1 MCGIFGVAC
10 GQSVSLRV
18 LFDLLLG
25 GLQSLE
31 YRGYDSAGVATG
43 DACGTLRIVKT
54 VGRVGALRDRLT
66 ADTQDGEGMLG
77 IAHTRWATHGAP
89 SERNAHPHRSA
100 HFAVVHNG
108 IITNHDDLRTL
119 LRERYAVQFASET
132 DTEVIVALCET
143 MYTEGMYLDALVHA
157 VCERLEGSYALLVVS
172 SLHPGELVATRR
184 GSPLVI
190 GLPPASSVTPSHV
203 DWTDWPLDALQALGD
218 ETSPPLSHNSHET
231 AGGGSGGGGAKP
243 VQRYYFSSD
252 AGVLAPHTNRIVYMH
267 DGMIAH
273 VRASGRLRIYWQH
286 AAPEVSSLVSGDDE
300 RSTLDTIAMH
310 GYDTHMLK
318 EMYDQPAAIEQSLRG
333 RLLDG
338 TLTLNGLRDHW
349 VAIGAARRFVFLACG
364 TSYHAALV
372 VRPAFE
378 RYAGVAAHVE
388 LASDFAQRAPP
399 VYRDDVCVFVSQSG
413 ETADTLAALRYCRKR
428 GALCLGIVNVVGSA
442 IARETD
448 CGLYLNAG
456 REVGVASTKAYTCS
470 IVTMLLIA
478 LRLGLDRGSADAQAL
493 VGALPTLS
501 GTVRECLDDARR
513 AAVRAWA
520 QRLHDTQ
527 CTRLLLVGGG
537 AADHATCLEGALKVT
552 EIAYILC
559 VGFDAA
565 ALKHGPLALVDA
577 QLPMAV
583 LATQGAGE
591 SLVRDKALPEI
602 RARNG
607 QPVVLSH
614 DETVDGI
621 CVPRALHVA
630 LQPIANVIIFQ
641 LLAYELATLAGCNVD
656 LPRNLAKSVTV

>member
-1 MCGIFGVAC
+1 MCGIFGVVC
-10 GQSVSLRV
+10 GQSVSLQA
-18 LFDLLLG
+18 LLDLLLG

-43 DACGTLRIVKT
+43 DASGTLHIVKT
-54 VGRVGALRDRLT
+54 VGRVGVLRDRVA
-66 ADTQDGEGMLG
+66 ADLQDGTGTLG

-108 IITNHDDLRTL
+108 IITNHEDLRTL
-119 LRERYAVQFASET
+119 LHERHAVHFASET

-143 MYTEGMYLDALVHA
+143 MYVEGMYLDALVHA
-157 VCERLEGSYALLVVS
+157 VCARLEGSYALLVVS
-172 SLHPGELVATRR
+172 SLHPGEMVATRR

-203 DWTDWPLDALQALGD
+203 DWSGWPIDALQALSD
-218 ETSPPLSHNSHET
+218 ETSPPLNNQDATH
-231 AGGGSGGGGAKP
+231 
-243 VQRYYFSSD
+243 RYYFSSD
-252 AGVLAPHTNRIVYMH
+252 AAVLAPHTNRIVYMH

-286 AAPEVSSLVSGDDE
+286 AAPEVSSLVTDGDDE
-300 RSTLDTIAMH
+300 RSALNTIAMH

-318 EMYDQPAAIEQSLRG
+318 EIYDQPAAIEQSLRG

-349 VAIGAARRFVFLACG
+349 AAIGAARRFVFLACG

-428 GALCLGIVNVVGSA
+428 GTLCLGIVNVVGSA

-493 VGALPTLS
+493 VGALPSLS
-501 GTVRECLDDARR
+501 STVRECLDDARR
-513 AAVRAWA
+513 RAVRAWA

-527 CTRLLLVGGG
+527 CTRLILVGGG

-552 EIAYILC
+552 EIAYILS
-559 VGFDAA
+559 VGIDAA

-577 QLPMAV
+577 HLPMAV

-591 SLVRDKALPEI
+591 ALVRDKALPEI
-602 RARNG
+602 CARNG
-607 QPVVLSH
+607 YPMVLSH
-614 DETVDGI
+614 DETVVDGI
-621 CVPRALHVA
+621 WVPRTAHAA
-630 LQPIANVIIFQ
+630 LQPIANVIMFQ